1 MILIEDILQV
11 HQFSIDKFGGGN
23 GIRDTG
29 SLESAIARPFQTFGD
44 EDLYPTIFE
53 KAAVLMRGIIADHP
67 LGESLIVNHP
77 FIEGNKRT
85 GFFAMISLIEEDGYF
100 LKSTQNE
107 AYDFTIKIST
117 GEIRFE
123 EMVEWLKSNTIK
135 AT

>member
-29 SLESAIARPFQTFGD
+29 SLESAIARPFQTFGG

-53 KAAVLMRGIIADHP
+53 KAAA

-77 FIEGNKRT
+77 FIDGNKRT